1 MILTDLGIKAAIA
14 AGDLEIDPPPQ
25 DDQYTPCSLDLHLGG
40 GFRVWDQRLTIQ
52 GLAPTLDLAEQSYQV
67 TASGFLMDAPLDHEG
82 AFLLAPRQFV
92 MAVTKE
98 RVNLKRTA
106 CLAARVE
113 GRSSM
118 ARLGLVVHL
127 TAPTIHAGFDGKI
140 TLEMVNFGPFHLR
153 LVPERTRVCQ
163 LILEQLSGE
172 AGQDLRS
179 GFVGQRD
186 PRGGA

>member
-1 MILTDLGIKAAIA
+1 
-14 AGDLEIDPPPQ
+14 
-25 DDQYTPCSLDLHLGG
+25 
-40 GFRVWDQRLTIQ
+40 
-52 GLAPTLDLAEQSYQV
+52 
-67 TASGFLMDAPLDHEG
+67 MDAPLDHEG

-106 CLAARVE
+106 CLAARAE